1 MTAPD
6 TAQTTSLTTA
16 STRSRAAFALAVIS
30 LACMVGLTG
39 TYDYFADRWL
49 TATPWALMGWAGFIA
64 ALAGMVVGEGRLRAL
79 PAAFALAWVAF
90 FVLTFSDPAQ
100 DAVASVRRATFAFI
114 AF

>member
-1 MTAPD
+1 MTTPD
-6 TAQTTSLTTA
+6 TAQTNFRTPP

-39 TYDYFADRWL
+39 TYDDFADRWL
-49 TATPWALMGWAGFIA
+49 TATPWALMGWAGFGA
-64 ALAGMVVGEGRLRAL
+64 ALAGMFLGEGRSRAL
-79 PAAFALAWVAF
+79 PAAFALTWVAL